1 LAEAVNVYQL
11 RNTLIS
17 STSAPPA
24 EIHTDLETTEKSM
37 LEADGVDGRGG
48 AGGSP
53 PGSPPPC

>member
-1 LAEAVNVYQL
+1 M

-37 LEADGVDGRGG
+37 FAAEGVDGLGG
-48 AGGSP
+48 VGVA
-53 PGSPPPC
+53 PGSPPLC